1 VTILHCWQA
10 SNGWSFTAHNTLESG
25 TSMGTLCE
33 SYISTTQVSVK
44 IHRIHN
50 AWTNWN
56 WQWPAKYTNW
66 SEVNKETQPTP

>member
-1 VTILHCWQA
+1 VTILHHWQA

-56 WQWPAKYTNW
+56 WLLLLLLGGKQGR
-66 SEVNKETQPTP
+66 VNGGIN